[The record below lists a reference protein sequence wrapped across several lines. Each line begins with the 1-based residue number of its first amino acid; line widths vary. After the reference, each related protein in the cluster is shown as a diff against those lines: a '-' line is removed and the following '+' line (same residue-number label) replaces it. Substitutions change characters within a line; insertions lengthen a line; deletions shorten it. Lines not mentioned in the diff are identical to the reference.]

1 MLLVASNE
9 RHLGFFTALNSDV
22 EVMRHITGQP
32 RSRSETEL
40 EWSRRLAHRTDADRG
55 LGYWTGYV
63 NGQPVGWWGLGF
75 SDSDP
80 QSGELG
86 FRLLAGHWRQ
96 GLGSEGARLLLC
108 HGFTN
113 SRVDRVWAGTRTAN
127 LASRA
132 TLAALGLEC
141 TAEPFPGVLTY
152 EITHDQWAAR
162 AAGNS

>member
-1 MLLVASNE
+1 VY
-9 RHLGFFTALNSDV
+9 GALHALFAV
-22 EVMRHITGQP
+22 IP
-32 RSRSETEL
+32 RSRARDL
-40 EWSRRLAHRTDADRG
+40 RRHGQQDPRTRPA
-55 LGYWTGYV
+55 
-63 NGQPVGWWGLGF
+63 
-75 SDSDP
+75 
-80 QSGELG
+80 
-86 FRLLAGHWRQ
+86 RQ

-108 HGFTN
+108 HGLTN
-113 SRVDRVWAGTRTAN
+113 SRVDRVWAGTGTAN